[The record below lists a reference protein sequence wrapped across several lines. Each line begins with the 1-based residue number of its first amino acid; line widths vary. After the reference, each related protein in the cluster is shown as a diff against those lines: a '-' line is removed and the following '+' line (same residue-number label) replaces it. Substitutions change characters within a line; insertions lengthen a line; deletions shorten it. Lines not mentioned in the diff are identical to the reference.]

1 MQTVKCH
8 ETMSYKKKM
17 TSQVAKGGG
26 DRLIPYNTVA
36 V

>member
-8 ETMSYKKKM
+8 ETMRYKKM